1 MSFAI
6 SALNFSNAKNVLHE
20 GLSALSAG
28 QSEFDLAQLSSVDS
42 STVAVLLAWQR
53 AAQAKSV
60 NLALV
65 NAPNDLLNL
74 ALLYGVTDLLTLKA
88 RATP

>member
-6 SALNFSNAKNVLHE
+6 SALNFSNAKSVLHD
-20 GLSALSAG
+20 GLNALNAG
-28 QSEFDLAQLSSVDS
+28 QAEFDLGQLSSVDL

-53 AAQAKSV
+53 AAQAKSI

-65 NAPNDLLNL
+65 NAPDNLLNL
-74 ALLYGVTDLLTLKA
+74 ALLYGVTDLLTLTA
-88 RATP
+88 RTIP